1 MLFSYAA
8 PCSRADSPFLSQICR
23 GLLLR
28 YIEDN
33 HVQSSN
39 LSEANLS
46 GQECMTAAFM
56 LKLAQVNGWRGG
68 WEQTYPI
75 LYRIDKKPD

>member
-1 MLFSYAA
+1 MLSRRLTLLVPDLQGLA
-8 PCSRADSPFLSQICR
+8 PKK
-23 GLLLR
+23 
-28 YIEDN
+28 YIEDS
-33 HVQSSN
+33 HVQSSR
-39 LSEANLS
+39 LSDANLS

-68 WEQTYPI
+68 WEETYPI